1 MEELNLFHFIS
12 QGTNLY
18 SMKNRIIY
26 LLVMGIL
33 LSASCKNKGRR
44 IFHKATQENE
54 SVASARDYSITKA
67 NAYNDIFVDSIAF
80 EKFISENNPGDSISD
95 NMRDFYNDRNYEFA
109 WFDSKGLT
117 EQALGF
123 RSLYKYSTDSV
134 NRKLDNKLDELLIH
148 ETAIDPSDPSI
159 VKIEFQLSKR
169 FIQFLLATYKNEDL
183 HLHDLETF
191 IPIKKQGIIQLA
203 DSILSKKNID
213 NKKYAS
219 INPFYNGLKSQ
230 LEKYMAIAKKGNWDT
245 IPLNNTKFVTGKSF
259 PELLLFKSRLA
270 VTGEFTIK
278 DTSDIFTPAL
288 DSAIKNYQ
296 GTHGITADGKITP
309 SLIQSLNINA
319 LKRIQQLLVNMERMR
334 WMPVKKEGK
343 LILIN
348 IPEFTLHVTE
358 GNTHIRHMD
367 VVVGK
372 EGHNTTMFSD
382 DLEDIVFSPYW
393 NVPTS
398 IVKKEILPS
407 IQKNRNYLTKN
418 HMEVVSGN
426 GGGTPTIRQLPGS
439 WNSLGRVKFLFP
451 NSFNIYFHDTPQK
464 GFFQKDRR
472 ALSHGCIRLSDP
484 VWMANYLLENSPE
497 WTPEKIEAAMN
508 SGVEKT
514 IHLKHSI
521 PVIITYYTAWI
532 DENSKMNFR
541 EDIYG
546 FDQAC
551 AIKMFSNPQ

>member
-1 MEELNLFHFIS
+1 
-12 QGTNLY
+12 
-18 SMKNRIIY
+18 MKKRIIY
-26 LLVMGIL
+26 LLVVSIL
-33 LSASCKNKGRR
+33 LSTSCKNKGRR

-80 EKFISENNPGDSISD
+80 EKFITDNNPGDSISD
-95 NMRDFYNDRNYEFA
+95 NMRDFYNDRNFEFA

-134 NRKLDNKLDELLIH
+134 NRKLDNKLDDLLMH

-169 FIQFLLATYKNEDL
+169 FIQFLLDVYKDENL

-191 IPIKKQGIIQLA
+191 VPVKKQGIIQLA
-203 DSILSKKNID
+203 DSILSKKNTD

-219 INPFYNGLKSQ
+219 INPFYNELKGQ
-230 LEKYMAIAKKGNWDT
+230 LEKYRAIAKKGNWDT
-245 IPLNNTKFVTGKSF
+245 IPLNKTKFVIGKSF

-278 DTSDIFTPAL
+278 DTTDIFTPEL

-309 SLIQSLNINA
+309 ALIQSLNMPV

-343 LILIN
+343 LILVN

-358 GNTHIRHMD
+358 GNSHIRHMD

-464 GFFQKDRR
+464 SFFQKDGR

-484 VWMANYLLENSPE
+484 VWMANYLLGNSPE

-514 IHLKHSI
+514 VHLKHSI
-521 PVIITYYTAWI
+521 PVIITYYTAWV
-532 DENSKMNFR
+532 DEYSKMNFR

-546 FDQAC
+546 FDQTC
-551 AIKMFSNPQ
+551 AVKMFSNVQ